1 MTEPERRAF
10 NRGLQVAID
19 VVTLYG
25 DENRR
30 MALDTV
36 NCDPLLA
43 RTNEL
48 KTAGGW
54 ISDLEYKAL
63 SAKSGELAVL
73 GHGHA
78 SVFQACEA
86 IVAMLREAKA

>member
-10 NRGLQVAID
+10 NRGLQVAMD

-43 RTNEL
+43 CARRMRPGETMTESEF
-48 KTAGGW
+48 KT
-54 ISDLEYKAL
+54 I
-63 SAKSGELAVL
+63 SAKSDEMVIL